1 MKLVYDLIKESINE
15 SGYSTYFQDMP
26 LLQLQDI
33 TDLTFVFS
41 SKEDAK
47 TQVDIGNTATVYG
60 EQEYLIYLV
69 TDDLYYSESQD
80 GSMTSI
86 LLKIYKKIV
95 SKVPYTGTDTNGT
108 HRVYTVSNPVTT
120 FSGKDERGR
129 RIAEITFKVFWRYNY
144 G

>member
-1 MKLVYDLIKESINE
+1 MKLVYDLIKESISD

-41 SKEDAK
+41 SKEEAK

-69 TDDLYYSESQD
+69 TDDLYYNESQD

-129 RIAEITFKVFWRYNY
+129 RIAEINFKVFWRYNY